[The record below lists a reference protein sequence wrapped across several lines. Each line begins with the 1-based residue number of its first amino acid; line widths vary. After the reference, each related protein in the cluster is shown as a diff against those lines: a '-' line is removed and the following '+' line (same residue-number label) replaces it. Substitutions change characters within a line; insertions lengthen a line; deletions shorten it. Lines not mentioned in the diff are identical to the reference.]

1 MESNGVPN
9 RIHLS
14 SEMYECVQHVPLFHF
29 ECCGKRQI
37 KGKGEMTTYIAKARE
52 TPLLSESI
60 THKPQDAASVQSGD
74 ASVFHG
80 VDI

>member
-1 MESNGVPN
+1 MESNGFPS

-14 SEMYECVQHVPLFHF
+14 SEMYERVQHMSLFDF

-52 TPLLSESI
+52 FKPRSPILP
-60 THKPQDAASVQSGD
+60 KPQDSISNGTD
-74 ASVFHG
+74 EPIFHY